1 MAVDNK
7 SAAGLAPEILADF
20 RRGDREA
27 FLAVYAAHALH
38 LRPLVYAFFRSPF
51 EREEAL
57 QEVWLQAHRACN
69 AFDPTRG
76 ELLPWLRTV
85 AANRCKELLRA
96 RGRRPDARDPID
108 DAQLVDLRDPE
119 SVARADRVRDAVAR
133 FAAALDP
140 EQGAVF
146 RLSLVEERSHDEVAA
161 TLGVAAR
168 RVKYLRMNLLLQVA
182 ACRDLRV
189 ALGEAGEP

>member
-1 MAVDNK
+1 M
-7 SAAGLAPEILADF
+7 
-20 RRGDREA
+20 
-27 FLAVYAAHALH
+27 YAAHAMH

-51 EREEAL
+51 ERGEAL
-57 QEVWLQAHRACN
+57 QEV
-69 AFDPTRG
+69 
-76 ELLPWLRTV
+76 LPWLRAV

-108 DAQLVDLRDPE
+108 DAQLVDHRDPK

-146 RLSLVEERSHDEVAA
+146 RLSLVEERSHDEVAT
-161 TLGVAAR
+161 TLGLAAR
-168 RVKYLRMNLLLQVA
+168 RVNGLPLKRGRHEREKCPEIRKVLEWSR
-182 ACRDLRV
+182 RESDRP
-189 ALGEAGEP
+189 AGHARC